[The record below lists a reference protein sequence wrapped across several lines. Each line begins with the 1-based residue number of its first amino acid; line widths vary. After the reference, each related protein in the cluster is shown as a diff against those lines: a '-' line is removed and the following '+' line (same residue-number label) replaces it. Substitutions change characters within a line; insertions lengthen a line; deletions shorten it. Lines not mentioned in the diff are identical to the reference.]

1 MALLIVGGT
10 MLIKIKSRSQLGVI
24 KHLPIEVFNEAKR
37 VVTILDENYNN
48 YNVDGGYVLIA
59 ENADDLKRIIG
70 YYFDYTSM
78 IYEFAERIKCSSGD
92 EYISIL
98 YLLGTEYSVTLI
110 APTYNVSKYIDIE

>member
-1 MALLIVGGT
+1 

-48 YNVDGGYVLIA
+48 YNIDGGYVLIA

-70 YYFDYTSM
+70 YYFNYTSM
-78 IYEFAERIKCSSGD
+78 IYEFAERTFSLESGMVPLD
-92 EYISIL
+92 
-98 YLLGTEYSVTLI
+98 TLF
-110 APTYNVSKYIDIE
+110 YCELK